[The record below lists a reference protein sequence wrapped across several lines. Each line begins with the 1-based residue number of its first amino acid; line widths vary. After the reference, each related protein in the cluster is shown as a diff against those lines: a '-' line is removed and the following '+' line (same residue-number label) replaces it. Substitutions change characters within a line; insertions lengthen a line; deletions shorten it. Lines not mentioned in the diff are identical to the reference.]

1 MRKKGRVIATEL
13 AQAKVCIDPQKACK
27 DCAAGQFCQA
37 AHGQHIIVVQNR
49 MKAQVGDDVYIEQSP
64 GIGFLS
70 AFILFG
76 LPVILSIIGLVAG
89 GRWGETWALICGII
103 GFAAGLIFAKFI
115 NNLLARK
122 SLFLPM
128 IIEII
133 DREG

>member
-13 AQAKVCIDPQKACK
+13 VRAKVCIDPQEACK

-37 AHGQHIIVVQNR
+37 AHGQQLIVVQNS
-49 MKAQVGDDVYIEQSP
+49 MDAQVGDDVYIEQSP
-64 GIGFLS
+64 GIGLLS

-76 LPVILSIIGLVAG
+76 LPVFLSIIGLVAG
-89 GRWGETWALICGII
+89 VHWGETWALICGII
-103 GFAAGLIFAKFI
+103 GFAAGLIVAKFI

-128 IIEII
+128 VTEII